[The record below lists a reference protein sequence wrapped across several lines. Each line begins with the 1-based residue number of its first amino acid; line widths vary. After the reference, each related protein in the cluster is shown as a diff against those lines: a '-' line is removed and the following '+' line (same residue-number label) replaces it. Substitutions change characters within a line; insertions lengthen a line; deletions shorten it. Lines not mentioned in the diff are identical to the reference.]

1 MSFRSSFPL
10 LALLLGLFSLFAA
23 TTAQAQTQTTVSLSV
38 SPNPVPEGSEL
49 SITVTLSAA
58 VQSGSNPFFPVNISA
73 GSASLDD
80 LENSSLNFSFY
91 PGIASL
97 TVRIRIK
104 DDEILEGD
112 ETFTIALG
120 TMPSGYAAGSPSS
133 VQVTIK
139 DNDLINV
146 SLHSAQGQ
154 FREGSSARFWV
165 ELDRPH
171 SSSLTIPLIATDTST
186 AFHHKDIT
194 AEAGDYT
201 APSSITIP
209 AGVTKVWGTVTANS
223 DADTDDDT
231 FTLAVDTANLSSL
244 VTAGVVDKAWFTI
257 IDDDAVQTVTL
268 SATPSVVDEGSSVTI
283 TATLS
288 AALESRVTIPVRVRL
303 GTAEFFDIGMVDNI
317 TILAGQTTGTTT
329 VATEQDVD
337 ADDET
342 FSVYVP
348 QYHLDQMNRSNGVW
362 VTAGAGSSVQITIR
376 DDDGAGESLVQRR
389 SVTEGTTTVTLWAN
403 RIVVE
408 GSPMTVTLTLSRAL
422 SGPVTIPLQITN
434 RSSEAGDH
442 EDPSEIIIAAGQ
454 TTGTVTLQTYQ
465 DTETPEEDEFL
476 DLALGNNLPSGL
488 VAGSVTEARITI
500 IDDDKTLTNAYFF
513 PAWNPMIVEEGSN
526 TTVTVNLSKPL
537 AQPVTLSLTFGTGIT
552 RHPLTYNA
560 EPDDFSAPSS
570 ITIPANQ
577 TSATFTLS
585 ALQDADNDDER
596 FLMSFDTV
604 PTSISPEVPQ
614 IDVIILDDD
623 NLELTLSAEK
633 ASVTE
638 GESVQFTM
646 TFTDPVPLQKNQSV
660 LIPITLTGIDTE
672 PGDIRGPTRFG
683 VRVDGGQT
691 SQTFFVGTGI
701 DEDRDNETF
710 RVALDTDR
718 LPSWVRAGDP
728 DSVVITI
735 EEYQPQTQTP
745 LELST
750 PLAEGLS
757 QANLSALAET
767 SQSSGT
773 FVIFS
778 TRAVA
783 GMEEER
789 MIGVFVI
796 EDDPKTVLVQAQ
808 GPELANPP
816 TSLSNVLS
824 DPVLTV
830 IRQSDGKQ
838 LVVNDDWE
846 DSQKQDV
853 TDVWA
858 GSPNLDGG
866 SKSSAA
872 ILTLQPG
879 SYSAIVSGKNG
890 ATGVALIEVYDLD

>member
-1 MSFRSSFPL
+1 MSTRSSFPL
-10 LALLLGLFSLFAA
+10 LALLIGAFSLFAA
-23 TTAQAQTQTTVSLSV
+23 TTAQAQTTV
-38 SPNPVPEGSEL
+38 
-49 SITVTLSAA
+49 
-58 VQSGSNPFFPVNISA
+58 
-73 GSASLDD
+73 
-80 LENSSLNFSFY
+80 
-91 PGIASL
+91 
-97 TVRIRIK
+97 
-104 DDEILEGD
+104 
-112 ETFTIALG
+112 
-120 TMPSGYAAGSPSS
+120 
-133 VQVTIK
+133 
-139 DNDLINV
+139 NV

-231 FTLAVDTANLSSL
+231 FTLAIGTAPVSSG
-244 VTAGVVDKAWFTI
+244 AVDKAWFTI
-257 IDDDAVQTVTL
+257 IDNDAVQTVTL

-288 AALESRVTIPVRVRL
+288 AAVESNVGIPVSVRL
-303 GTAEFFDIGMVDNI
+303 GTAEFFDVGMVDNI
-317 TILAGQTTGTTT
+317 NIFAGQTTGTTT

-342 FSVYVP
+342 FSVYIP
-348 QYHLDQMNRSNGVW
+348 QYHLDQMNRINGVW

-376 DDDGAGESLVQRR
+376 DDEGAGSNQRDPIPIVGEPFVELSVSPLV
-389 SVTEGTTTVTLWAN
+389 VT
-403 RIVVE
+403 E

-422 SGPVTIPLQITN
+422 SSAVTIPMTFTLVDAEQSDLGSLASITIP
-434 RSSEAGDH
+434 AG
-442 EDPSEIIIAAGQ
+442 STSATATL
-454 TTGTVTLQTYQ
+454 TTNQDADDDDEVFLIYFTL
-465 DTETPEEDEFL
+465 DD
-476 DLALGNNLPSGL
+476 LPSGVFAANRQTPYL
-488 VAGSVTEARITI
+488 AILDDEGDVSIRLSVHPVD
-500 IDDDKTLTNAYFF
+500 ID
-513 PAWNPMIVEEGSN
+513 EGSSA
-526 TTVTVNLSKPL
+526 TVTVNMSKPQT
-537 AQPVTLSLTFGTGIT
+537 QPVTF
-552 RHPLTYNA
+552 PLVTDIDVTA
-560 EPDDFSAPSS
+560 EQAPEEGDYVLPSS
-570 ITIPANQ
+570 ITIPAGS
-577 TSATFTLS
+577 TSATGTLR
-585 ALQDADNDDER
+585 ANQDSDKDDER
-596 FLMSFDTV
+596 FNIAFGTLPDSPTV
-604 PTSISPEVPQ
+604 DNQNSLV
-614 IDVIILDDD
+614 VIRIIDDD
-623 NLELTLSAEK
+623 SPELTLSAEK

-638 GESVQFTM
+638 GESVEFTM

-660 LIPITLTGIDTE
+660 LIPIVVTGIDTE

-683 VRVDGGQT
+683 VRVDGGMT
-691 SQTFFVGTGI
+691 SQHFFVGTGI
-701 DEDRDNETF
+701 DADRDDETF
-710 RVALDTDR
+710 RVALDAAR
-718 LPSWVRAGDP
+718 LPSWVREGDP
-728 DSVVITI
+728 AGAVVTI
-735 EEYQPQTQTP
+735 EEYQPETQTP

-750 PLAEGLS
+750 PLVEGLS
-757 QANLSALAET
+757 QATLSALAET

-783 GMEEER
+783 GTEDER
-789 MIGVFVI
+789 MFGVFVI

-816 TSLSNVLS
+816 LSLSNVLA

-830 IRQSDGKQ
+830 IRQSDGKE

-858 GSPNLDGG
+858 GSPNLDAG

-872 ILTLQPG
+872 ILTLEPG
-879 SYSAIVSGKNG
+879 SYSAIVSGNNG